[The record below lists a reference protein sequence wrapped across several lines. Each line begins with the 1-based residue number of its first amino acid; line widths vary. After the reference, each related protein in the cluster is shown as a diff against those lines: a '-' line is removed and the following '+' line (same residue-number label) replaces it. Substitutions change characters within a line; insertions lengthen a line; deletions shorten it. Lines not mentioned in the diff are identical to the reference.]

1 MRISYWLPATNMGK
15 KGLEVLINIDGG
27 ARGNPGPAGA
37 GVVIQSADDGTVLFE
52 GGFFIGKATNNV
64 AEYHALLEALSAA
77 GNLAA
82 DDVEVRSDSELLVRQ
97 MTGEYRVKNAGL
109 KPLFEQA
116 CRMRK
121 KFRNF
126 TIRHIRREE
135 NAAADKLANQAI
147 NLKQNVEDAAEN
159 S

>member
-1 MRISYWLPATNMGK
+1 MGK

-64 AEYHALLEALSAA
+64 AEYHGLLEALSAA
-77 GNLAA
+77 KNLGA
-82 DDVEVRSDSELLVRQ
+82 DSVEVLSDSELLVRQ
-97 MTGEYRVKNAGL
+97 MNGQYRVKNAGL
-109 KPLFEQA
+109 KPMFDRA
-116 CRMRK
+116 CLLRG

-126 TIRHIRREE
+126 SIRHVRREE
-135 NAAADKLANQAI
+135 NTAADKLVNQAI
-147 NLKQNVEDAAEN
+147 NLKGNVEDAEETG
-159 S
+159 